1 VGVFFVQP
9 SPPPPP
15 THTHRATSSVCQA
28 QRVRDLGGLLDP
40 RSPRE
45 EGRTPLQTRVS
56 ALVAVAEAVE
66 QPRPQ
71 RRASH
76 TLDFDAIAESPMKS
90 APPAG
95 GALEP
100 LPEMPSPSTTL
111 SVEAVIAAP
120 AFVAAAAAAAAAAA
134 PSVLHAEP
142 AMQPTPSVG
151 AVSTKENVTV
161 PVMVLASPAKT
172 KARRA
177 LGSLSSNVS
186 TAETRAT
193 KQAQHSSPASKST
206 RTGLSQRSNSRSH
219 DLQIGA
225 SFTVA

>member
-1 VGVFFVQP
+1 
-9 SPPPPP
+9 
-15 THTHRATSSVCQA
+15 
-28 QRVRDLGGLLDP
+28 VRDLGGLLDP

-120 AFVAAAAAAAAAAA
+120 AFVAAAAAAAAPAAA
-134 PSVLHAEP
+134 PSLLHVEP
-142 AMQPTPSVG
+142 AMQPTPTGG

>member
-1 VGVFFVQP
+1 M
-9 SPPPPP
+9 
-15 THTHRATSSVCQA
+15 
-28 QRVRDLGGLLDP
+28 RDLGGLLDP

-120 AFVAAAAAAAAAAA
+120 AFVAAAAAAAAPAAA
-134 PSVLHAEP
+134 PSLLHVEP
-142 AMQPTPSVG
+142 AMQPTPTGG